1 MPQLHSR
8 NLITQFV
15 AIQHLAI
22 FFQIFTIPRNSVL
35 DVDNFVPW
43 YLILAGV
50 IFGVITVFLWIYA
63 VVLFTNKRDLW
74 SSSSKS
80 AQLLAKIGLDF
91 GQLSFY
97 LLWSYWLCLTKQ
109 DLDLLIIVIVTV
121 GLLTIIL
128 QVLNLLFLPSKLK
141 DAE

>member
-1 MPQLHSR
+1 M
-8 NLITQFV
+8 ITQFV